1 LTRNLDLPEE
11 MTVTSTETATRSA
24 PTEGGLRVDDPAEG
38 IRVLVLDRPER
49 RNPLDVDLLTRLA
62 HELALVRTDSAVN
75 AVILTGANGA
85 FSSGADFVLIE
96 QLSQRPEVE
105 VAELLALHMRVVDM
119 LWSLPHPTIAAVD
132 GPAVG
137 AGMSLALACDI
148 RVGSP
153 TMSLLPSFVRM
164 GLLPDMGASWLLPR
178 LIGEGAALEFLLAGR
193 PIDAER
199 ALRMGLVHYLHDD
212 ALATALDLATTFA
225 ARPHAAVV
233 ATKQLL
239 RSAAGG
245 DLARAVDLEAGAQA
259 AAVHG
264 NEFIDMFATWRTTR
278 NAD

>member
-1 LTRNLDLPEE
+1 
-11 MTVTSTETATRSA
+11 MAVTSTETTTPAA
-24 PTEGGLRVDDPAEG
+24 PADGGLRIENPAEG
-38 IRVLVLDRPER
+38 VRILVLDRREH
-49 RNPLDVDLLTRLA
+49 RNSLDVDVLTRLA
-62 HELALVRTDSAVN
+62 HELTLITKDSAVR

-85 FSSGADFVLIE
+85 FSSGADFALIE
-96 QLSQRPEVE
+96 QLSQRPEAE
-105 VAELLALHMRVVDM
+105 VAELLARHMRVVDM
-119 LWSLPHPTIAAVD
+119 LWGLPQPTIAAID

-153 TMSLLPSFVRM
+153 TMALFPSFIRM

-178 LIGEGAALEFLLAGR
+178 LIGEGAALEVLLAGR
-193 PIDAER
+193 PIDAEH
-199 ALRMGLVHYLHDD
+199 ALRMGLAHKLVDD
-212 ALATALDLATTFA
+212 ALTAALDLATTFA